1 MEYFLVSVM
10 ILFPLGLIFTVVT
23 LQNINTAH
31 RALLKCDFEVDAAVM
46 LDNHNDYK
54 DTWYLHVWTEYVY
67 EDYSCLKI
75 DNHTEYKDTWYLHVL
90 TEYVA
95 EDYPVV

>member
-23 LQNINTAH
+23 LQKINTAH

-54 DTWYLHVWTEYVY
+54 DT
-67 EDYSCLKI
+67 
-75 DNHTEYKDTWYLHVL
+75 
-90 TEYVA
+90 
-95 EDYPVV
+95 